1 MCKLSLYLKQFTSV
15 HKPISPINHGHNMWK
30 PPSHFPVGNYMPSTV
45 LPSCLKWPAPSLKCQ
60 LPVCVSTRKCTSC
73 SLIFQVKEQIET
85 VFLFSCLGGIK
96 KENLGEQENA
106 KEQQKSHCLGHK
118 ALSFKTKGAA
128 LECFSLFI
136 FFLNY
141 FRGISYSSKCIFI
154 ILVVE
159 LDV

>member
-30 PPSHFPVGNYMPSTV
+30 PPSPFPVGNYTPSTV

-60 LPVCVSTRKCTSC
+60 LPVCVSTRKHISC

-96 KENLGEQENA
+96 KENLREQGNA
-106 KEQQKSHCLGHK
+106 KEQHKSHCLGHK

-128 LECFSLFI
+128 LELFVFFTIQFNLTVGYICFHLFLKL
-136 FFLNY
+136 F
-141 FRGISYSSKCIFI
+141 
-154 ILVVE
+154 
-159 LDV
+159 